1 MASLIRQIVEA
12 IAEHLRES
20 EYFRTV
26 PTIPVLVEDQKNVE
40 NEIVNAAQ
48 KTGAFV
54 LVNFVSGET
63 DSENT
68 PGPYLSTA
76 TFQVTV
82 SEIPS
87 LWRSKVKPGP
97 SCTEIAEAVARL
109 LHHVQPADR
118 DDVPLSGGVLL
129 FAGMTQQ
136 VNDSML
142 QQAVQFTIPIGLPNE
157 IPTR

>member
-12 IAEHLRES
+12 IADHLRES

-54 LVNFVSGET
+54 MVNFASGET
-63 DSENT
+63 DTDNT

-87 LWRSKVKPGP
+87 IWRSKAKPGP
-97 SCTEIAEAVARL
+97 SCTEIAEAVSRL
-109 LHHVQPADR
+109 LHHVQPSDR
-118 DDVPLSGGVLL
+118 DDLPLSGGVLL

-136 VNDSML
+136 VNESML
-142 QQAVQFTIPIGLPNE
+142 QQAIQFTIPIGLSNTA
-157 IPTR
+157 PTR

>member
-12 IAEHLRES
+12 IAEHLRDS

-26 PTIPVLVEDQKNVE
+26 PVIPVLVEDQKDVE
-40 NEIVNAAQ
+40 REIINAAQ

-54 LVNFVSGET
+54 MVNFASGET
-63 DSENT
+63 DSVDT

-76 TFQVTV
+76 TFQVTI

-87 LWRSKVKPGP
+87 IWRSKARPGP

-118 DDVPLSGGVLL
+118 DDAPLSGGVLL

-136 VNDSML
+136 ANDSML
-142 QQAVQFTIPIGLPNE
+142 QQALQFTIPIGLSNTN
-157 IPTR
+157 PTR

>member
-1 MASLIRQIVEA
+1 MASIIRQIVEA
-12 IAEHLRES
+12 IAEHLRDS

-26 PTIPVLVEDQKNVE
+26 PVIPVLVEDQKNVE

-54 LVNFVSGET
+54 MVNFASGET
-63 DSENT
+63 DTDNT
-68 PGPYLSTA
+68 PGPYLTTA

-87 LWRSKVKPGP
+87 IWRSKAKPGP

-109 LHHVQPADR
+109 LHHVQPADIN
-118 DDVPLSGGVLL
+118 DAPLSGGVLL
-129 FAGMTQQ
+129 FSGMTQQ
-136 VNDSML
+136 VNESML
-142 QQAVQFTIPIGLPNE
+142 QQAIQFTIPIGLSNE
-157 IPTR
+157 PPTR

>member
-12 IAEHLRES
+12 IGEHLRES

-26 PTIPVLVEDQKNVE
+26 PTIPVLIEDQKDVE
-40 NEIVNAAQ
+40 REIVNAAQ

-54 LVNFVSGET
+54 MVNFVSGET
-63 DSENT
+63 ETNNT

-76 TFQVTV
+76 NFQVVV

-87 LWRSKVKPGP
+87 VWRSKSRRAP

-118 DDVPLSGGVLL
+118 DDAPLSGGVLL
-129 FAGMTQQ
+129 FDGMTQQ

-142 QQAVQFTIPIGLPNE
+142 QQAVTFTIPIGLSNDPPE
-157 IPTR
+157 R

>member
-26 PTIPVLVEDQKNVE
+26 PVIPVLVEDQKDVE
-40 NEIVNAAQ
+40 REIVNAAQ

-54 LVNFVSGET
+54 MVNFAAGET
-63 DSENT
+63 ETENT
-68 PGPYLSTA
+68 PGPFLSTA

-87 LWRSKVKPGP
+87 IWRSKARPGP

-118 DDVPLSGGVLL
+118 DNAPLSGGVLL
-129 FAGMTQQ
+129 FDGMTQQ
-136 VNDSML
+136 ANDSML
-142 QQAVQFTIPIGLPNE
+142 QQAITFTIPIGLSNS

>member
-1 MASLIRQIVEA
+1 MASLVRQIVES
-12 IAEHLRES
+12 IAEHLRDS

-26 PTIPVLVEDQKNVE
+26 PTIPVLIEDQKDVE
-40 NEIVNAAQ
+40 KEIVNAAQ

-54 LVNFVSGET
+54 MVNFASGET
-63 DSENT
+63 DTDNT
-68 PGPYLSTA
+68 PGPYLTTA

-87 LWRSKVKPGP
+87 IWRSKSRPGP

-109 LHHVQPADR
+109 LHHVQPADTN
-118 DDVPLSGGVLL
+118 DAPLSGGVLL

-136 VNDSML
+136 ANESML
-142 QQAVQFTIPIGLPNE
+142 QQAIQFTIPIGLSNTA
-157 IPTR
+157 PTR